1 MEGSMALSKWHAYSR
16 LMRIDRPIGS
26 LLLLWPTYWALWIAA
41 QGSPSLHILIVFTAG
56 VFLMRAAGCV
66 INDFADRN
74 FDGHVER
81 TKHRP
86 LPSGDVTEKEAKI
99 LFAAL
104 VGLSFLLVLSLNT
117 MTIWLSV
124 AGLALAWIYP
134 FVKRVSHLPQVVL
147 GAAFGWSIPMGFS
160 AVSESLPLVC
170 WLLFLVNIIWSVI
183 YDTQYAMV
191 DRNDDLKIGV
201 KSTAILFGQYDKLI
215 IGLLQIVMVGLL
227 VVIGSLANLG
237 MVYYGSLVLAAAL
250 FVYQQQLMI
259 NRERAPCFKAFM
271 NNNYVGLIL
280 FFGMVVSYF

>member
-1 MEGSMALSKWHAYSR
+1 MALSKWHAYSR

-66 INDFADRN
+66 INDFADRH

-104 VGLSFLLVLSLNT
+104 VGLSFLLVLTLNT

-201 KSTAILFGQYDKLI
+201 KSTAILFGQYDKRI
-215 IGLLQIVMVGLL
+215 IGLLQVVMIGLL
-227 VVIGSLANLG
+227 VVIGVLANLG
-237 MVYYGSLVLAAAL
+237 LVYYGSLVLAAAL
-250 FVYQQQLMI
+250 FVYQQQLMV

>member
-1 MEGSMALSKWHAYSR
+1 
-16 LMRIDRPIGS
+16 
-26 LLLLWPTYWALWIAA
+26 
-41 QGSPSLHILIVFTAG
+41 
-56 VFLMRAAGCV
+56 
-66 INDFADRN
+66 
-74 FDGHVER
+74 
-81 TKHRP
+81 
-86 LPSGDVTEKEAKI
+86 
-99 LFAAL
+99 
-104 VGLSFLLVLSLNT
+104 

-170 WLLFLVNIIWSVI
+170 WVLFLVNILWSVI

-215 IGLLQIVMVGLL
+215 IGILQIVMIVLL
-227 VVIGSLANLG
+227 VLVGSLADLG
-237 MVYYGSLVLAAAL
+237 AVYYIALSLSAL
-250 FVYQQQLMI
+250 LFIYQQKLMVD
-259 NRERAPCFKAFM
+259 RERAPCFKAFL

-280 FFGMVVSYF
+280 FIGIFLSYL

>member
-1 MEGSMALSKWHAYSR
+1 MTLSKWHAYSR

-41 QGSPSLHILIVFTAG
+41 QGTPSLHLLIVFTAG
-56 VFLMRAAGCV
+56 VFFMRAAGCV
-66 INDFADRN
+66 INDFADRH

-99 LFAAL
+99 LFASL
-104 VGLSFLLVLSLNT
+104 VGLSFLLVLTLNS

-124 AGLALAWIYP
+124 AGLALAWVYP
-134 FVKRVSHLPQVVL
+134 FVKRVSNLPQVVL
-147 GAAFGWSIPMGFS
+147 GAAFGWSIPMSFS
-160 AVSESLPLVC
+160 AVGETLPAVC

-191 DRNDDLKIGV
+191 DRDDDLKIGV

-215 IGLLQIVMVGLL
+215 IGLLQLLMVGLL
-227 VVIGSLANLG
+227 LVIGSLAGLG
-237 MVYYGSLVLAAAL
+237 TLYYISLVLVAGL
-250 FVYQQQLMI
+250 FIYQQQLMV

-271 NNNYVGLIL
+271 NNNFVGLIL
-280 FFGMVVSYF
+280 FIGIFISYF

>member
-1 MEGSMALSKWHAYSR
+1 MALSKWHAYSR

-41 QGSPSLHILIVFTAG
+41 QSIPSLHILIVFTAG

-66 INDFADRN
+66 INDFADRH

-99 LFAAL
+99 LFASL
-104 VGLSFLLVLSLNT
+104 VGLSFLLVLTLNS

-170 WLLFLVNIIWSVI
+170 WVLFLVNILWSVI

-215 IGLLQIVMVGLL
+215 IGILQIVMIVLL
-227 VVIGSLANLG
+227 VLVGSLANLG
-237 MVYYGSLVLAAAL
+237 AVYYIALSLSAL
-250 FVYQQQLMI
+250 LFIYQQKLMVD
-259 NRERAPCFKAFM
+259 RERAPCFKAFL

-280 FFGMVVSYF
+280 FIGIFLSYL

>member
-41 QGSPSLHILIVFTAG
+41 QSIPSLHILIVFTAG

-66 INDFADRN
+66 INDFADRH

-99 LFAAL
+99 LFASL
-104 VGLSFLLVLSLNT
+104 VGLSFLLVLTLNS

-134 FVKRVSHLPQVVL
+134 FVKRVSHLLQVVL

-170 WLLFLVNIIWSVI
+170 WVLFLVNILWSVI

-215 IGLLQIVMVGLL
+215 IGILQIVMIVLL
-227 VVIGSLANLG
+227 VLVGSLADLG
-237 MVYYGSLVLAAAL
+237 AVYYIALSLSAL
-250 FVYQQQLMI
+250 LFIYQQKLMVD
-259 NRERAPCFKAFM
+259 RERAPCFKAFL

-280 FFGMVVSYF
+280 FIGIFLSYL

>member
-1 MEGSMALSKWHAYSR
+1 MTLSKWHAYSR

-41 QGSPSLHILIVFTAG
+41 QGTPSLHLLIVFTAG
-56 VFLMRAAGCV
+56 VFFMRAAGCV
-66 INDFADRN
+66 INDFADRH

-99 LFAAL
+99 LFASL
-104 VGLSFLLVLSLNT
+104 VGLSFLLVLTLNS

-124 AGLALAWIYP
+124 AGLALAWVYP
-134 FVKRVSHLPQVVL
+134 FVKRVSNLPQVVL
-147 GAAFGWSIPMGFS
+147 GAAFGWSIPMSFS
-160 AVSESLPLVC
+160 AVGETLPAVC

-191 DRNDDLKIGV
+191 DRDDDLKIGV

-215 IGLLQIVMVGLL
+215 IGLLQLLMVGLL
-227 VVIGSLANLG
+227 LVIGSLAGLG
-237 MVYYGSLVLAAAL
+237 ALYYVSLVLVAGL
-250 FVYQQQLMI
+250 FIYQQQLMVD
-259 NRERAPCFKAFM
+259 RERMPCFKAFM
-271 NNNYVGLIL
+271 NNNFVGLIL
-280 FFGMVVSYF
+280 FIGIFISYF

>member
-1 MEGSMALSKWHAYSR
+1 MALSKWHAYSR

-66 INDFADRN
+66 INDFADRH

-104 VGLSFLLVLSLNT
+104 VGLSFLLVLTLNT

-201 KSTAILFGQYDKLI
+201 KSTAILFGQYDKRI
-215 IGLLQIVMVGLL
+215 IGLLQVVMIGLL
-227 VVIGSLANLG
+227 VVIGVLANLG
-237 MVYYGSLVLAAAL
+237 LVYYGSLVLVAAL
-250 FVYQQQLMI
+250 FVYQQQLMV